1 VTNFASSLFISSF
14 ASVGVVPALKGLR
27 YIIDDNDPREAT
39 DEDAIFVTAVLMRSL
54 DGPPYNLALS
64 VVMNGGVDLS
74 IPY

>member
-1 VTNFASSLFISSF
+1 
-14 ASVGVVPALKGLR
+14 LKGLR